1 MMTLIT
7 VIKLVARFNLNSSKT
22 FITVSKAGSH
32 VIGTTAN
39 LREGDILSV
48 DQLYYGM
55 MLPSG
60 NDAAYTLAEYFGQ
73 LIIDRS
79 KT

>member
-1 MMTLIT
+1 MTFIT
-7 VIKLVARFNLNSSKT
+7 VIKLVSRFNLNPNKT

-39 LREGDILSV
+39 LKEGDILSV

-73 LIIDRS
+73 LIIDKS